1 MEITAAVSR
10 ESRAVPELE
19 QVDLG
24 DPRPD
29 EVLVRIVATGICH
42 TDINCHNGH
51 GIPVP
56 HPIVLGHEGAGVV
69 EAVGPGVTRLRA
81 GDHVVLSGNSCGVCP
96 SCLDARP
103 TYCREAMRAAFGGAR
118 FDGSSPITQAG
129 DRVAAVFFGQSS
141 FATYA
146 VAPARSAVLLPK
158 DVPLHL
164 MGPLG
169 CGVVTGAGSVLESF
183 RLRPGQS
190 IAVFGTGGVGLA
202 AVMAARLAGARRIV
216 AVDVSRPRLE
226 LAVELG
232 ATDTVLGGDGGEE
245 AALRQIEPDGFDFA
259 FVTADV
265 PSVYATA
272 TTCLDVEGTLGYV
285 VAPAGEW
292 VPDTGFLL
300 SGGRRLQGIIGGS
313 ANPHALIPQLVEYWR
328 AGRFPFDRMIEEFSF
343 HDFAKA
349 WKEAGSGRVIK
360 AVLRMPEA

>member
-1 MEITAAVSR
+1 MKITAAVSR
-10 ESRAVPELE
+10 ESGTAPGLE

-24 DPRPD
+24 EPRPD

-42 TDINCHNGH
+42 TDINAH
-51 GIPVP
+51 GGRGVPVP

-69 EAVGPGVTRLRA
+69 EAVGAGVTRLVP

-96 SCLDARP
+96 RCLDARP
-103 TYCREAMRAAFGGAR
+103 TYCREAMRVAFGGAR
-118 FDGSSPITQAG
+118 LDGSSPIAQDG
-129 DRVAAVFFGQSS
+129 DRIAAMFFGQSS

-146 VAPARSAVLLPK
+146 LAPARSAVLLPK

-169 CGVVTGAGSVLESF
+169 CGVVTGAGSVLEAF

-202 AVMAARLAGARRIV
+202 AVMAARLAGARHIV
-216 AVDVSRPRLE
+216 AVDVDQPRLD
-226 LAVELG
+226 LARELG
-232 ATDTVLGGDGGEE
+232 ATDTVLGGAGAEQ
-245 AALRQIEPDGFDFA
+245 ALRDIDPEGFGFA

-272 TTCLDVEGTLGYV
+272 TACLAVEGTLGYV

-300 SGGRRLQGIIGGS
+300 VGGRRLQGIIGGS
-313 ANPHALIPQLVEYWR
+313 ANPHVLIPQLVEYWR
-328 AGRFPFDRMIEEFSF
+328 AGRFPFDRMIEEFPFS
-343 HDFAKA
+343 DFARA
-349 WKEAGSGRVIK
+349 WTETGSGRVIK
-360 AVLRMPEA
+360 AVLRMPET